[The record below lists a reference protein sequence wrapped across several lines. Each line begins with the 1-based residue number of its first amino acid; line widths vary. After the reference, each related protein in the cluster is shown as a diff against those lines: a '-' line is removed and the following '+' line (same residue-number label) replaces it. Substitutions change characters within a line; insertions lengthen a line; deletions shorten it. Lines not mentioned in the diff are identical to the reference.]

1 MEVTLPQNHLPL
13 PNPSIVL
20 QLPPSDESS
29 LPMSSQA
36 EFHDKG
42 CGQELNQNNHNGVA
56 SSGQRMIHP
65 VWRQMAW
72 TLLWAGFLV
81 LQFILSAAEDV
92 KDVQHSPVLHRQK
105 REWRFNTLLASE
117 EIAPQNLPQQI
128 GQLENTHAD
137 KNTQFKISGEGVDG
151 VNDLFKVNEAG
162 QIFVTAT
169 LDREKKS
176 SYKLKAHIFNT
187 LTKQPLDDDIEFTV
201 KVQDVNDNWPVFSET
216 YTGSIRERS
225 RQGAAVLTVKATDA
239 DDPTSP
245 NGNVAYKLLN
255 GSQYF
260 SINSNTG
267 EITVQDNKLDRETQ
281 SQYKLIVHAS
291 DLPGLPGGLST
302 TTIVT
307 INIIDINDNM
317 ASFKKDT
324 FSFSVKENE
333 QPQFKVGMLPVED
346 QDEKQN
352 KRPRFTVQNFNDV
365 FYVEPDDQN
374 DGALKLAKSLDYETN
389 STYSFK
395 VEVRED
401 GVAQPPDNQR
411 SILTTA
417 QVFITVIDVDEPP
430 VFSKAEYTFNVQEG
444 PIIDKV
450 IGSVSARDPDR
461 TNYKMKYTI
470 RGLNCPLEIDENTG
484 QLVLKKELD
493 RETEAT
499 HLCDVTAQEI
509 SPSALKG
516 YVIVKIKV
524 LDVNDNQPE
533 LTNTRNIY
541 ICDNDRN
548 GTIIGT
554 IGAADKDE
562 NPGPFRFILAKRS
575 SNFSLHDNRNN
586 TATVMLTHRDLS
598 MDTLEENFLEIEIS
612 DSGTPVQKSISQ
624 LHIRVCKC
632 RKGREIEYCRAYAHT
647 GVSIS
652 ALIAILLCIVTILV
666 IVILFVLRKRYQ
678 KQNLVT
684 LGKPVGEIHEQLVT
698 YDEEGGGE
706 MDTNGYDVSI
716 LSSACHGS
724 TLRPTPA
731 PAVYAV
737 AKKPPACKG
746 DMAMMIEV
754 KKDEADHD
762 RDGVP
767 YDTLHIYGYEG
778 TESLAGSLSSLDSSS
793 VASNLDYDFLSDWG
807 PRFRTLAQLYGVDG
821 SDSDSSY

>member
-1 MEVTLPQNHLPL
+1 M
-13 PNPSIVL
+13 
-20 QLPPSDESS
+20 
-29 LPMSSQA
+29 
-36 EFHDKG
+36 
-42 CGQELNQNNHNGVA
+42 
-56 SSGQRMIHP
+56 MIHP

-128 GQLENTHAD
+128 GQLENTRAD
-137 KNTQFKISGEGVDG
+137 ANTQFKISGEGVDG
-151 VNDLFKVNEAG
+151 VNDLFKVTKAG
-162 QIFVTAT
+162 QIMVMAT
-169 LDREKKS
+169 LDRETKS

-187 LTKQPLDDDIEFTV
+187 HTKQPLDDDIEFTV
-201 KVQDVNDNWPVFSET
+201 KVQDVNDHSPVFSET

-225 RQGAAVLTVKATDA
+225 RKGAEVLTVRATDE

-245 NGNVAYKLLN
+245 NGNIEYKLLN
-255 GSQYF
+255 GTQYF

-267 EITVQDNKLDRETQ
+267 EIAVQDNNLDRETQ

-291 DLPGLPGGLST
+291 DSPGLPGGLST

-317 ASFKKDT
+317 VSFKKG
-324 FSFSVKENE
+324 N
-333 QPQFKVGMLPVED
+333 
-346 QDEKQN
+346 
-352 KRPRFTVQNFNDV
+352 
-365 FYVEPDDQN
+365 
-374 DGALKLAKSLDYETN
+374 LDYETK

-395 VEVRED
+395 VAVED
-401 GVAQPPDNQR
+401 KGVDNSPDNQR
-411 SILTTA
+411 SMLTTA
-417 QVFITVIDVDEPP
+417 QVEIIVIDVDEPP
-430 VFSKAEYTFNVQEG
+430 VFSKAEYTFNVTEG
-444 PIIDKV
+444 PITNKV

-461 TNYKMKYTI
+461 TNDKMKYSI
-470 RGLNCPLEIDENTG
+470 RGLNCPLKIDENTG

-493 RETEAT
+493 RETEAI
-499 HLCDVTAQEI
+499 HLCDVTAQEMSEI
-509 SPSALKG
+509 GLKG
-516 YVIVKIKV
+516 YVIVKINV
-524 LDVNDNQPE
+524 QDINDNRPE
-533 LTNTRNIY
+533 LTNTSNIY
-541 ICDNDRN
+541 ICDNDKN

-562 NPGPFRFILAKRS
+562 NHGPFRFILAKRS
-575 SNFSLHDNRNN
+575 SNFSLHDNLNN
-586 TATVMLTHRDLS
+586 TATIVLTHRDLS
-598 MDTLEENFLEIEIS
+598 MDTLEENFLEIEIT
-612 DSGTPVQKSISQ
+612 DGGAPVQKSISQ

-632 RKGREIEYCRAYAHT
+632 RKGRQIDYCRAYAHT

-716 LSSACHGS
+716 LSSACHS
-724 TLRPTPA
+724 SSLRPTPA
-731 PAVYAV
+731 PVVYAV

-762 RDGVP
+762 RDGIP

>member
-1 MEVTLPQNHLPL
+1 
-13 PNPSIVL
+13 
-20 QLPPSDESS
+20 
-29 LPMSSQA
+29 
-36 EFHDKG
+36 
-42 CGQELNQNNHNGVA
+42 
-56 SSGQRMIHP
+56 MIHP
-65 VWRQMAW
+65 VWRQMAL
-72 TLLWAGFLV
+72 TLLWAGFLG
-81 LQFILSAAEDV
+81 LQFILSEAEDV
-92 KDVQHSPVLHRQK
+92 KDVHHSPVLHRQK
-105 REWRFNTLLASE
+105 REWRFNILLAFE
-117 EIAPQNLPQQI
+117 EIPPQNLPQLI
-128 GQLENTHAD
+128 GQLLNTRAGA
-137 KNTQFKISGEGVDG
+137 NTQFKISGEGVDG
-151 VNDLFKVNEAG
+151 VNDLFTVNKAG
-162 QIFVTAT
+162 EIFVMAT

-187 LTKQPLDDDIEFTV
+187 ITKRPLDDDIEFTV
-201 KVQDVNDNWPVFSET
+201 KVQDVNDHAPVFSET

-225 RQGAAVLTVKATDA
+225 RQGAAVLTVTATDA

-245 NGNVAYKLLN
+245 NGNINYELLN
-255 GSQYF
+255 GTEYF
-260 SINSNTG
+260 SIKSTTG

-281 SQYKLIVHAS
+281 SQYKLVVKAS

-302 TTIVT
+302 TTTVT
-307 INIIDINDNM
+307 ININDINDNM
-317 ASFKKDT
+317 ATFKKET
-324 FSFSVKENE
+324 FSFSVRENE
-333 QPQFKVGMLPVED
+333 NPQFTVGTLPVED
-346 QDEKQN
+346 RDEKQHKN
-352 KRPRFTVQNFNDV
+352 PRFTVQNFNDV

-374 DGALKLAKSLDYETN
+374 DGALKLRKSLDYETT

-395 VEVRED
+395 VVVTED
-401 GVAQPPDNQR
+401 GVAQPPDNQG
-411 SILTTA
+411 SMLTTV
-417 QVFITVIDVDEPP
+417 QVHITVIDVDEPP
-430 VFSKAEYTFNVQEG
+430 VFSKAEYTFDVQEG
-444 PIIDKV
+444 PIRNKV
-450 IGSVSARDPDR
+450 IGSVSARDPDKA
-461 TNYKMKYTI
+461 NYRMKYSI

-484 QLVLKKELD
+484 QLALKKELD

-509 SPSALKG
+509 SPSGLKG
-516 YVIVKIKV
+516 YTIVKIKV
-524 LDVNDNQPE
+524 LDINDNQPE
-533 LTNTRNIY
+533 LTNTSTIY
-541 ICDNDRN
+541 ICDNDKN

-554 IGAADKDE
+554 IGATDKDE

-575 SNFSLHDNRNN
+575 SNFSLHDNLNN
-586 TATVMLTHRDLS
+586 TATIVLTHRDLS
-598 MDTLEENFLEIEIS
+598 MDTIKENFLEIEIS
-612 DSGTPVQKSISQ
+612 DGHQKSINK
-624 LHIRVCKC
+624 LDIRVCTC
-632 RKGREIEYCRAYAHT
+632 RKDRQIEYCKAYTQT

-678 KQNLVT
+678 KENLVT
-684 LGKPVGEIHEQLVT
+684 LGKPAGEIHEQLVT

-724 TLRPTPA
+724 SLRPTPA

-762 RDGVP
+762 RDGIP

>member
-1 MEVTLPQNHLPL
+1 
-13 PNPSIVL
+13 
-20 QLPPSDESS
+20 
-29 LPMSSQA
+29 
-36 EFHDKG
+36 
-42 CGQELNQNNHNGVA
+42 
-56 SSGQRMIHP
+56 MIHP

-105 REWRFNTLLASE
+105 REWQFNTLLVSE

-128 GQLENTHAD
+128 GQLENTHAYV
-137 KNTQFKISGEGVDG
+137 NAQFKISGEGVDG

-187 LTKQPLDDDIEFTV
+187 RTKQPLDDDIEFTV

-225 RQGAAVLTVKATDA
+225 RQ
-239 DDPTSP
+239 
-245 NGNVAYKLLN
+245 
-255 GSQYF
+255 
-260 SINSNTG
+260 G

-333 QPQFKVGMLPVED
+333 QPQFTVGMLPVED

-389 STYSFK
+389 STYSFN

-411 SILTTA
+411 SMLTTA
-417 QVFITVIDVDEPP
+417 QVLITVIDVDEPP

-444 PIIDKV
+444 PIRNKV

-461 TNYKMKYTI
+461 TNYKMKYSI

-499 HLCDVTAQEI
+499 HLCDVIAQEI
-509 SPSALKG
+509 SPSALKR

-524 LDVNDNQPE
+524 PDVNDNQPE

-586 TATVMLTHRDLS
+586 TATVVLTHRDHS

-652 ALIAILLCIVTILV
+652 ALIAILLCIVTIL
-666 IVILFVLRKRYQ
+666 
-678 KQNLVT
+678 
-684 LGKPVGEIHEQLVT
+684 GKIS
-698 YDEEGGGE
+698 Y
-706 MDTNGYDVSI
+706 
-716 LSSACHGS
+716 
-724 TLRPTPA
+724 
-731 PAVYAV
+731 
-737 AKKPPACKG
+737 
-746 DMAMMIEV
+746 
-754 KKDEADHD
+754 
-762 RDGVP
+762 
-767 YDTLHIYGYEG
+767 TLHRQSVCSIFCGSSCLEPKNSI
-778 TESLAGSLSSLDSSS
+778 SLCLQNMKRKFVRPLSEI
-793 VASNLDYDFLSDWG
+793 NT
-807 PRFRTLAQLYGVDG
+807 RFSPLG
-821 SDSDSSY
+821 